1 MRYKVIHFFTDL
13 QDFNHPYHVG
23 DTFPRSGLL
32 VSEERIK
39 ELSGSQN
46 KQHQPLIAA
55 EPEEETEELPFSDP
69 LKKSDILRMN
79 KAELQKMAAEAGV
92 EGVQDMTAAE
102 LKETMISLLG
112 L

>member
-23 DTFPRSGLL
+23 DTFPRSGLW

-46 KQHQPLIAA
+46 KRHKPLITA
-55 EPEEETEELPFSDP
+55 EPEKEMEEMPFVEQM
-69 LKKSDILRMN
+69 KKSDILRMN
-79 KAELQKMAAEAGV
+79 KAELQKIAVEAGIEDV
-92 EGVQDMTAAE
+92 YEMTASE
-102 LKETMISLLG
+102 LKESMISLLG